1 MKKYVDVIVPLPIA
15 GQYTYALP
23 PEWETEV
30 RMGCRVVVPFGKKK
44 YYTAI
49 VTRVHDTPPEAYE
62 TKEVSEI
69 LDKQPALLEHQYAFW
84 QWLTDYYLCT
94 LGDVYKAAMPS
105 GMKLESETLV
115 VYNPD
120 FEAAEPLPEK
130 EQRVL
135 DLLSADPEQCVTQLE
150 KASGIKHLLPVIKSL
165 LDKEAIHVKEEL
177 KRVYKPR
184 TEARVR
190 LTDAMSNERN
200 LRFQF
205 DLLARAPKQLALIAL
220 SHPK

>member
-84 QWLTDYYLCT
+84 QWLADYYLCT
-94 LGDVYKAAMPS
+94 LGDVYKAA
-105 GMKLESETLV
+105 
-115 VYNPD
+115 
-120 FEAAEPLPEK
+120 
-130 EQRVL
+130 
-135 DLLSADPEQCVTQLE
+135 
-150 KASGIKHLLPVIKSL
+150 I
-165 LDKEAIHVKEEL
+165 
-177 KRVYKPR
+177 
-184 TEARVR
+184 
-190 LTDAMSNERN
+190 
-200 LRFQF
+200 
-205 DLLARAPKQLALIAL
+205 
-220 SHPK
+220 